1 MRTRAPFVV
10 AIALLLAIGVPMSST
25 LARFTD
31 SAVSSGSFA
40 ADTLAPPTGLAAT
53 GGVTVTLTWTPSVD
67 TYATGYAIYRSATS
81 GSGYALVSSIT
92 PRSATTT
99 TDSPGG
105 GTWYY
110 VLRTTAGSWDS
121 VDSDETSATVTTT
134 STTFKACVSTAAD
147 TTGAGNNNG
156 YESNPARACV
166 SDGLTANDASSGNG
180 GTQSCGTGAAPSV
193 NKDRHRFWGFV
204 LGMPGTVTAISGI
217 RVQATV
223 GTNNNGGT
231 TNLCAQLSWDGG
243 TSWTTISSQDVP
255 STADTVYTFGS
266 TSDLWG
272 RSWTLSELSA
282 ADFRVRLIDASSQP
296 NKQFQLDYV
305 SVSVTYT
312 P

>member
-1 MRTRAPFVV
+1 MRARATVV
-10 AIALLLAIGVPMSST
+10 AAIALLLAIGIPVSST

-31 SAVSSGSFA
+31 SAESSGSFA
-40 ADTLAPPTGLAAT
+40 ADTLEPPTGLAAT
-53 GGVTVTLTWTPSVD
+53 GGASVTLTWTPSVD
-67 TYATGYAIYRSATS
+67 TYSTGYAIYRSATS
-81 GSGYALVSSIT
+81 GGGYTMVGSIT
-92 PRSATTT
+92 PRSATTA

-105 GTWYY
+105 GTWFY
-110 VLRTTAGSWDS
+110 VIRATAGSWDS
-121 VDSDETSATVTTT
+121 VDSNEATGVVTTT
-134 STTFKACVSTAAD
+134 STAFTGCVSTAAD
-147 TTGAGNNNG
+147 TTGAGDNNG
-156 YESNPARACV
+156 YEANPARACV
-166 SDGLTANDASSGNG
+166 SDGLTGNDASSGNG
-180 GTQSCGTGAAPSV
+180 GTESCGTGATPNV

-255 STADTVYTFGS
+255 SMADTVYTFGS
-266 TSDLWG
+266 MSDLWG

-296 NKQFQLDYV
+296 NKQFQLDSV
-305 SVSVTYT
+305 SVSVTYI